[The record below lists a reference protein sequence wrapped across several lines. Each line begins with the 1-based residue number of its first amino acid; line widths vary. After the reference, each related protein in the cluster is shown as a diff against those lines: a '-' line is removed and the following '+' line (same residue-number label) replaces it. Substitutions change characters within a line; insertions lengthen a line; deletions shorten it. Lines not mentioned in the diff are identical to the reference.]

1 MKFKLLCLCM
11 ISFLCFANANNIDV
25 DTESKPPVTD
35 SYKSHEK
42 YHFTIQQKNYSFSSF
57 FEIDSEDTYRGNVKK
72 SQFRL
77 RDHYDLSDKDGW
89 CATGIKRMFSLGSL
103 YDWAAEI
110 DVFGVN
116 DEFLG
121 AIEGKVLTTAKARFL
136 LFDRNREV
144 VGIAFI
150 DLDGKGVT
158 ITDPKNETY
167 ALARLTRN
175 FVLDIQD
182 DWSIIVYEPENLDDR
197 LIRIFAAFCIDSQD
211 SFHKDI

>member
-1 MKFKLLCLCM
+1 MT
-11 ISFLCFANANNIDV
+11 SFLSFANADNIDV
-25 DTESKPPVTD
+25 NTESKPQHTD
-35 SYKSHEK
+35 AYQSHER
-42 YHFTIQQKNYSFSSF
+42 YHFKIQQKNYSFSSF

-77 RDHYDLSDKDGW
+77 RDNYDLSDKNGW
-89 CATGIKRMFSLGSL
+89 CATGVKRMLSLGSI

-110 DVFGVN
+110 DIFGVN

-136 LFDRNREV
+136 LFDRNRKV

-158 ITDPKNETY
+158 ITDPNNETY
-167 ALARLTRN
+167 TLARLTRN

-182 DWSIIVYEPENLDDR
+182 DWSIVVYEPENLDDR
-197 LIRIFAAFCIDSQD
+197 LIRIFAAFCVDSQD

>member
-1 MKFKLLCLCM
+1 MKFKILCLCM
-11 ISFLCFANANNIDV
+11 TSFLCFANANNIDV
-25 DTESKPPVTD
+25 DTESKPLVTD
-35 SYKSHEK
+35 SYKSDER
-42 YHFTIQQKNYSFSSF
+42 YQFTIQQKNYSFSSF

-89 CATGIKRMFSLGSL
+89 CATGIKRIFSLGSL

-136 LFDRNREV
+136 LFDRNR
-144 VGIAFI
+144 
-150 DLDGKGVT
+150 
-158 ITDPKNETY
+158 
-167 ALARLTRN
+167 
-175 FVLDIQD
+175 
-182 DWSIIVYEPENLDDR
+182 
-197 LIRIFAAFCIDSQD
+197 
-211 SFHKDI
+211 

>member
-136 LFDRNREV
+136 LFDKNREV

>member
-1 MKFKLLCLCM
+1 MT
-11 ISFLCFANANNIDV
+11 SFLCFANANNIDV
-25 DTESKPPVTD
+25 DTEPKPPVTD
-35 SYKSHEK
+35 SYKSDER
-42 YHFTIQQKNYSFSSF
+42 YQFTIQQKNYSFSSF

-89 CATGIKRMFSLGSL
+89 CATGIKRIFSLGSL

-158 ITDPKNETY
+158 ITDPNNETY
-167 ALARLTRN
+167 TLARLTRN

-182 DWSIIVYEPENLDDR
+182 DWSIVVYEPENLDDR
-197 LIRIFAAFCIDSQD
+197 LIRIFAAFCIDSQG